1 MSRSG
6 RAPRG
11 GAADP
16 ASRDAS
22 SASPPRAAEAADS
35 VEISVVVPVRDEQD
49 NVLPLIEE
57 IHAALSGRES
67 FEIVYVDD
75 GSSDATPDRLAEARA
90 RFPEVRVV
98 RHVASCGQSAAIRTG
113 VRAARGAVIVTL
125 DGDGQNDPADIPA
138 LLDAW
143 RAEGRAPDLGMVTGQ
158 RVRRRDSGLRR
169 LSSRIANGVRS
180 RLLDDGI
187 ADTGCGL
194 KAFSREAFLALP
206 YFDHMHRFL
215 PALMRRE
222 GYSVAVVPVNHRPRQ
237 AGRSKYGVMNRLWV
251 GIVDLCG
258 VMWLKRRRR
267 LPVIAEDTH
276 ERSSE

>member
-6 RAPRG
+6 RAPSA

-22 SASPPRAAEAADS
+22 STAPPAS
-35 VEISVVVPVRDEQD
+35 VEVSVVVPVRDEED
-49 NVLPLIEE
+49 NVLPLIGE
-57 IHAALSGRES
+57 IHAALSGREA
-67 FEIVYVDD
+67 FEIIYADD
-75 GSSDATPDRLAEARA
+75 GSSDGTAERLAEARA
-90 RFPEVRVV
+90 RYPEVRVL

-113 VRAARGAVIVTL
+113 VRAARGTIIVTL

-143 RAEGRAPDLGMVTGQ
+143 RAEGRLPDLGMVTGQ

-194 KAFSREAFLALP
+194 KAFSRDAFLTLP

-222 GYSVAVVPVNHRPRQ
+222 GHAVAVVPVNHRPRQ
-237 AGRSKYGVMNRLWV
+237 AGRSKYGVSNRLWV

-267 LPVIAEDTH
+267 LAEIVDDSH

>member
-6 RAPRG
+6 RAPAA

-16 ASRDAS
+16 ASKDAS
-22 SASPPRAAEAADS
+22 SSPAARAAPPP
-35 VEISVVVPVRDEQD
+35 VVSVVVPVRDEAD
-49 NVLPLIEE
+49 NILSLIGE
-57 IHAALSGRES
+57 IHDALAERES

-75 GSSDATPDRLAEARA
+75 GSSDETPARLAEARA
-90 RFPEVRVV
+90 RFAELRVL
-98 RHVASCGQSAAIRTG
+98 RHRTSCGQSAAIRSG
-113 VRAARGAVIVTL
+113 VRAARGALIVTL

-138 LLDAW
+138 LLAAW
-143 RAEGRAPDLGMVTGQ
+143 RAADAPAALGMVTGE

-169 LSSRIANGVRS
+169 LSSRIANGVRR

-194 KAFSREAFLALP
+194 KLFSREAFLALP

-215 PALMRRE
+215 PALMRRD
-222 GYSVAVVPVNHRPRQ
+222 GYAVAVVPVNHRPRQ

-258 VMWLKRRRR
+258 VMWLKRRCR
-267 LPVIAEDTH
+267 LPEIADDSH
-276 ERSSE
+276 ERSS